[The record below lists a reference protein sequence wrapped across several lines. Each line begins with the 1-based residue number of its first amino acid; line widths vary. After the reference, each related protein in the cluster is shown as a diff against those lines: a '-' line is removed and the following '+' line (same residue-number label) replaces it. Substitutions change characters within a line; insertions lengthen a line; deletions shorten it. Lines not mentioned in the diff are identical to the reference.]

1 MNTKIEYI
9 TESGIESLIEAIIVR
24 ACKDYRLALKS
35 KDKSK
40 IISLERFFKGNYFGE
55 MTNYKISG
63 DWIIRTLKSEVLGDE
78 YKDRNY

>member
-40 IISLERFFKGNYFGE
+40 IISLERFFKGDYFGE

-63 DWIIRTLKSEVLGDE
+63 DLVIRTLKSEVLGDE

>member
-9 TESGIESLIEAIIVR
+9 TETGVESLIEAIIVR

-40 IISLERFFKGNYFGE
+40 IISLERFFKGDYFRE
-55 MTNYKISG
+55 MTNYNISG
-63 DWIIRTLKSEVLGDE
+63 DWLIRKLKSEVLGDE
-78 YKDRNY
+78 

>member
-9 TESGIESLIEAIIVR
+9 TESGIESLIEATIVR

-35 KDKSK
+35 KNKSK

-55 MTNYKISG
+55 MVNYNISG
-63 DWIIRTLKSEVLGDE
+63 DWIIRRLKSEVLGDE
-78 YKDRNY
+78 YKD

>member
-9 TESGIESLIEAIIVR
+9 TESGVESLIEAMIVQ

-55 MTNYKISG
+55 MTNYKISS
-63 DWIIRTLKSEVLGDE
+63 DLVIRTLKKEVLGDE
-78 YKDRNY
+78 YKD

>member
-40 IISLERFFKGNYFGE
+40 IISLERFFRGNYFGE

-78 YKDRNY
+78 YKY

>member
-35 KDKSK
+35 KDKPR
-40 IISLERFFKGNYFGE
+40 IISLERFFKGDYFGE

-63 DWIIRTLKSEVLGDE
+63 DLVIRKLKSEVLGDE
-78 YKDRNY
+78 

>member
-55 MTNYKISG
+55 MVNYNISG
-63 DWIIRTLKSEVLGDE
+63 DYIIRTLKSEVLGDE
-78 YKDRNY
+78 

>member
-9 TESGIESLIEAIIVR
+9 TETGVESLIESIIVR
-24 ACKDYRLALKS
+24 VCKDYRLALKS

-40 IISLERFFKGNYFGE
+40 IISLERFFKGDYFGE

-63 DWIIRTLKSEVLGDE
+63 DLVIRTLKSEVLGDE
-78 YKDRNY
+78 

>member
-35 KDKSK
+35 NNKSK

-55 MTNYKISG
+55 MVNYNISG
-63 DWIIRTLKSEVLGDE
+63 VWIIRRLKSEVLE
-78 YKDRNY
+78 NE

>member
-9 TESGIESLIEAIIVR
+9 TESGAESLIEAIIVQ

-40 IISLERFFKGNYFGE
+40 IISLERFFKGDCFGE

-63 DWIIRTLKSEVLGDE
+63 DLVIRKLKSEVLGDE
-78 YKDRNY
+78 

>member
-9 TESGIESLIEAIIVR
+9 IESGIESLIEAIIVR

-63 DWIIRTLKSEVLGDE
+63 DRVIRTLKSEVLGDE
-78 YKDRNY
+78 YKD

>member
-40 IISLERFFKGNYFGE
+40 IISLERFFKGDYFGE

-63 DWIIRTLKSEVLGDE
+63 DLVIRTLKSEVLEDE
-78 YKDRNY
+78 YKDRNH

>member
-9 TESGIESLIEAIIVR
+9 IESGVESLIEAIIVR

-35 KDKSK
+35 RDKSK
-40 IISLERFFKGNYFGE
+40 IISLERFFKGDYFGE

-63 DWIIRTLKSEVLGDE
+63 DLVIRTLKSEVLGDE
-78 YKDRNY
+78 

>member
-9 TESGIESLIEAIIVR
+9 TELGVESLIEAIIVR

-63 DWIIRTLKSEVLGDE
+63 DLVIRTLKSEVLGDE
-78 YKDRNY
+78 

>member
-9 TESGIESLIEAIIVR
+9 TESGVESLIEAIIVQ

-40 IISLERFFKGNYFGE
+40 IISLERFFKGDYFGE
-55 MTNYKISG
+55 MTNYNISG
-63 DWIIRTLKSEVLGDE
+63 DYIIRTLKREVMGDE
-78 YKDRNY
+78 YKDRNH

>member
-9 TESGIESLIEAIIVR
+9 TETGVESLIEAIIVR

-78 YKDRNY
+78 

>member
-9 TESGIESLIEAIIVR
+9 TKSGVENLIEAIIVR

-35 KDKSK
+35 KNKSK

-63 DWIIRTLKSEVLGDE
+63 DWVIRTLKSEVLEDE
-78 YKDRNY
+78 YKDRNH

>member
-40 IISLERFFKGNYFGE
+40 IISLERFFKGDYFGE

-63 DWIIRTLKSEVLGDE
+63 DLVIRKLKSEVLGDE
-78 YKDRNY
+78 

>member
-9 TESGIESLIEAIIVR
+9 TESGVESLIEAIIVQ

-55 MTNYKISG
+55 MVNYNISG
-63 DWIIRTLKSEVLGDE
+63 DWIIRTLKSEVLGNE

>member
-9 TESGIESLIEAIIVR
+9 TETGVESLIEAIIVR

-35 KDKSK
+35 NNKSN
-40 IISLERFFKGNYFGE
+40 IISLERFFKGDYFGE

-63 DWIIRTLKSEVLGDE
+63 DLVIRTLKSEVLGDE
-78 YKDRNY
+78 

>member
-40 IISLERFFKGNYFGE
+40 IISLERFFKGDYFGE

-63 DWIIRTLKSEVLGDE
+63 DLVIRTLKSEVLKDE
-78 YKDRNY
+78 

>member
-9 TESGIESLIEAIIVR
+9 TETGVESLIEAIIVR

-55 MTNYKISG
+55 MTNYNISG
-63 DWIIRTLKSEVLGDE
+63 DWVIRMLKSEVLGDE
-78 YKDRNY
+78 YKD

>member
-24 ACKDYRLALKS
+24 ACKDYRIALKS

-40 IISLERFFKGNYFGE
+40 IISLERFFKGDYFGE

-63 DWIIRTLKSEVLGDE
+63 DWVIRTLKSEVLKDE
-78 YKDRNY
+78 

>member
-9 TESGIESLIEAIIVR
+9 TESGAESLIEAIIVR

-40 IISLERFFKGNYFGE
+40 IISLERFFKGDYFGE
-55 MTNYKISG
+55 MTTCKKSEALV
-63 DWIIRTLKSEVLGDE
+63 IRTLKREVLGDE
-78 YKDRNY
+78 

>member
-9 TESGIESLIEAIIVR
+9 TESGVESLIEAIIVR

-40 IISLERFFKGNYFGE
+40 IISLERFFKGDYFGE

-63 DWIIRTLKSEVLGDE
+63 DWVIRTLKSEVLKDE
-78 YKDRNY
+78 

>member
-24 ACKDYRLALKS
+24 ACKDYRLVLKS
-35 KDKSK
+35 NNKSK

-63 DWIIRTLKSEVLGDE
+63 DLVIRTLKSEVLGDE
-78 YKDRNY
+78 YKD

>member
-1 MNTKIEYI
+1 MNKKIEYI
-9 TESGIESLIEAIIVR
+9 IESGIESLIEAIIVR

-63 DWIIRTLKSEVLGDE
+63 DRVIRTLKSEVLGDE
-78 YKDRNY
+78 YKD

>member
-9 TESGIESLIEAIIVR
+9 TKSGVESLIEAIIVQ

-40 IISLERFFKGNYFGE
+40 IISLERFFKGDYFGE

-63 DWIIRTLKSEVLGDE
+63 DLVIRTLKSEVLGDE

>member
-9 TESGIESLIEAIIVR
+9 TESGVESLIEAIIVR

-55 MTNYKISG
+55 MTNYKISS
-63 DWIIRTLKSEVLGDE
+63 DLVIRTLKSEVLGDE
-78 YKDRNY
+78 

>member
-9 TESGIESLIEAIIVR
+9 TESGVESLIEAIIVR

-63 DWIIRTLKSEVLGDE
+63 DWVIRTLKSEVLGDE
-78 YKDRNY
+78 